1 MLVHM
6 QERPVEE
13 ILDAALDQ
21 FRVTGVRRTSADDI
35 ARRAGVNRATLY
47 RRVGTKDEIV
57 RATYVHEAQRVLA
70 HIERETGPVPDP
82 VPDPGAGDFDP
93 VEYVAQFFTVSIS
106 ALREN
111 KLLRQLLEID
121 PDETLAGLTLRA
133 GEVLTL
139 AATLAADRMRRLRA
153 HVGNTDVGDI
163 EDLAGT
169 FGRIAQSLL
178 LTPDAPPRL
187 ETEAQMRDYAR
198 RVIAPMVLG
207 R

>member
-1 MLVHM
+1 MLVGV

-13 ILDAALDQ
+13 ILDAAREQ
-21 FRVTGVRRTSADDI
+21 FLVTGVRRTSADDI

-57 RATYVHEAQRVLA
+57 RAAYVHEAQRVLA
-70 HIERETGPVPDP
+70 HIERETGPVPDR
-82 VPDPGAGDFDP
+82 VPDPGTGAFDP

-106 ALREN
+106 AIREN

-121 PDETLAGLTLRA
+121 PEETLAGLTFRA

-139 AATLAADRMRRLRA
+139 SATLAADRIRRLRA
-153 HVGNTDVGDI
+153 HVGNTDVEDI

-187 ETEAQMRDYAR
+187 ETESQMRRYAR